1 MSEPRAPF
9 NCGDQHRTS
18 WLQRASTAA
27 ALLAGLSELRAP
39 GASVADLGCGD
50 GKLCDALRA
59 AGIPAAWCGYDLHPQ
74 STAVRAFDVQRDA
87 LPSGH
92 TVAVLLGV
100 IEYLP
105 DLPTVLAGLGAAVP
119 FVLLSHVQRD
129 PERYPPARLRELGWC
144 NHLAT
149 AEVEALLRRAGFE
162 LRAQSTTPDGR
173 TQVLLA
179 ARRQVPTA

>member
-1 MSEPRAPF
+1 MSERRPPF
-9 NCGDQHRTS
+9 NCGDQHLAS
-18 WLQRASTAA
+18 WRQRAATAA
-27 ALLAGLSELRAP
+27 QLLAGVPELRAP
-39 GASVADLGCGD
+39 GASVADIGCGD
-50 GKLCDALRA
+50 GKLREALRA
-59 AGIPAAWCGYDLHPQ
+59 AAIPAAWRGYDLHPQ
-74 STAVRAFDVQRDA
+74 AADVQAFDVQRDT
-87 LPSGH
+87 LPTGH

-100 IEYLP
+100 VEYLP
-105 DLPTVLAGLGAAVP
+105 DLPRVLTGLAAAVP

-149 AEVEALLRRAGFE
+149 ADVDALLRRAGFG

-179 ARRQVPTA
+179 ARQQVPTA